1 MSSFSA
7 PKLTLM
13 IGRMVAVPAP
23 ASLMSA
29 LRRAQVTNTD
39 SGPSGF
45 QLEFQVKRGS
55 SPLDY
60 DMATQSLLAPF
71 NRVVLMV
78 TLSTLPTVIMD
89 GLITRIELHPRQ
101 GNQPD
106 TMVVTGEDISVAMDL
121 EEKSLPFPAMSDFMI
136 ADLIMAEYAMYGIIP
151 MALPTMVNL
160 SVDPL
165 DYTIQQ
171 AGITDRAF
179 LNKLAARNGYVFQ
192 IIPGPAPMVNTGY
205 FGPPRRLGVPQ
216 AALTVN
222 ELPVS
227 NVNSLSFSYDALA
240 PTTVT
245 GLVQDTLDTDMDIP
259 IAAVLPLRIPPMAAM
274 PAILANVPNIR
285 VSLLDPEG
293 MDPIQAE
300 TVAQSMVDRSTDNVL
315 TATGELDVLRYGSVL
330 SAPGLVGVRGAGY
343 GHDGLYYVQQVTHEI
358 KPESYTQQFTL
369 TREGWGST
377 IPMVRP

>member
-1 MSSFSA
+1 MSFST

-60 DMATQSLLAPF
+60 DVVTQGLLAPF

-78 TLSTLPTVIMD
+78 TLSTIPTVIMD

-121 EEKSLPFPAMSDFMI
+121 EEKTMPFPAMSDFMI

-151 MALPTMVNL
+151 MALPTTINL
-160 SVDPL
+160 SSDPL

-171 AGITDRAF
+171 PGITDRAF

-205 FGPPRRLGVPQ
+205 FGPPRRIGVPQ

-240 PTTVT
+240 PTTVV
-245 GLVQDTLDTDMDIP
+245 GLVQDSLETDMDIP
-259 IAAVLPLRIPPMAAM
+259 IAALLPLRVPPMAAM

-285 VSLLDPEG
+285 ISLLDPEG

>member
-1 MSSFSA
+1 MSFTT
-7 PKLTLM
+7 PKLMLM

-23 ASLMSA
+23 ASLMAA
-29 LRRAQVTNTD
+29 LRRAQVTNSD

-60 DMATQSLLAPF
+60 DMVTQGLLAPF
-71 NRVVLMV
+71 NRVVLTV
-78 TLSTLPTVIMD
+78 TLSSLPTVIID
-89 GLITRIELHPRQ
+89 GLITRVELHPRQ

-106 TMVVTGEDISVAMDL
+106 TMVVTGEDLSVAMDL
-121 EEKSLPFPAMSDFMI
+121 EEKSFPYPAMSDFMI
-136 ADLIMAEYAMYGIIP
+136 AEAIMAEYAVYGIIP
-151 MALPTMVNL
+151 LALPTMVNL

-165 DYTIQQ
+165 EYTNQQ
-171 AGITDRAF
+171 AGTTDRAY
-179 LNKLAARNGYVFQ
+179 LNKLAKRNGYVFQ
-192 IIPGPAPMVNTGY
+192 IIPGPLPLMNTGY

-240 PTTVT
+240 PTTVV
-245 GLVQDTLDTDMDIP
+245 GLVQDTLETDMDIP
-259 IAAVLPLRIPPMAAM
+259 IAALLPDRIPPLASL
-274 PAILANVPNIR
+274 PAIIANVPYIR
-285 VSLLDPEG
+285 ISLLDPEG

-300 TVAQSMVDRSTDNVL
+300 TVAQSMVNESTDNVL

-343 GHDGLYYVQQVTHEI
+343 GHDGLYYVKQVTHEI